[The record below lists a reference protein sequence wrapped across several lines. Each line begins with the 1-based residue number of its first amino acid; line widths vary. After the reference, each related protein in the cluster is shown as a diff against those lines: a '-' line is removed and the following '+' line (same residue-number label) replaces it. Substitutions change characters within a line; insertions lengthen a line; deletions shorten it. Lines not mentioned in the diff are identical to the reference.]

1 MATTDA
7 RAALA
12 ELRARHSPESKPD
25 ACLAVHGGPHP
36 ICDYCV
42 STWPCDGARLLD
54 VAEAAMALSET
65 FPEIE
70 VCASPFREGL
80 TYLAPAGSMVMSDH
94 VLALRA
100 ALARLG
106 EGEGS

>member
-1 MATTDA
+1 MAADA

-42 STWPCDGARLLD
+42 STWPCDAARLLD
-54 VAEAAMALSET
+54 VAEEATPLLDLPEWTGGDTVEIAAT
-65 FPEIE
+65 
-70 VCASPFREGL
+70 
-80 TYLAPAGSMVMSDH
+80 TYNRI
-94 VLALRA
+94 RA

-106 EGEGS
+106 EGE